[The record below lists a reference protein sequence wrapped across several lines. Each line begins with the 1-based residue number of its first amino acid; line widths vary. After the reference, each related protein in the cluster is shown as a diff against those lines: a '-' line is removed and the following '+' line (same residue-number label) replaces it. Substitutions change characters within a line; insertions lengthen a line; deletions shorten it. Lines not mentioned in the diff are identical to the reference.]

1 VEAPTQ
7 ASPAEAELVRKV
19 LAGDSRAF
27 DRLWAGV
34 ERDLAG
40 LLRGAL
46 RSAPHVE
53 VDEVLQE
60 VRIYLFRRLEKYDTA
75 YTFLTFAKGLARSVV
90 KRFLYGRRDLV
101 GSLDD
106 EGDDAESTELS
117 ALEMK
122 DLPLAFRRAMGEGR
136 FTDPGA
142 EGPSRVFLELLET
155 FLRWGGY
162 PHQQVTFGYSILV
175 WGKDQRKGD
184 AVAVKV
190 PITGDPERVVREV
203 GPQVLAPASGGMM
216 EDLAVSGRL
225 DPEYLAR
232 VRQPLDGRLAMTGRE
247 LFARDPASAERWR
260 MVAERRVG
268 SAKLQEYFGEDARR
282 SVSDWTHSVKN
293 RIRKVFEDPASTR
306 WLPLPDPPRTLG
318 RRA

>member
-1 VEAPTQ
+1 VEAQTQ

-19 LAGDSRAF
+19 VAGDSRAF
-27 DRLWAGV
+27 DRLWAGI

-46 RSAPHVE
+46 RGAPHVD

-60 VRIYLFRRLEKYDTA
+60 VRIYLFRRLDRYDAA

-90 KRFLYGRRDLV
+90 KRFLYGRRDV
-101 GSLDD
+101 AGGVDD
-106 EGDDAESTELS
+106 EEDDAEGAELS

-136 FTDPGA
+136 FADPGG

-162 PHQQVTFGYSILV
+162 PHQQVAFGYSILV

-184 AVAVKV
+184 AASVKV

-203 GPQVLAPASGGMM
+203 GPQDLEPAANGMM
-216 EDLAVSGRL
+216 EDLTISARL
-225 DPEYLAR
+225 DAEYVAR
-232 VRQPLDGRLAMTGRE
+232 VRRPLDGRLAMTGRE
-247 LFARDPASAERWR
+247 LFARDQASAERWR

-268 SAKLQEYFGEDARR
+268 SAKLEEYFGEDPRR